1 MIIVALAA
9 AWLIVLVPMVARKR
23 QEVGQTADDALASRI
38 VRRGSARGDKREEHL
53 MSGSAAHDDRADEVQ
68 RDDPVTSGDVE
79 DVGVA
84 HVNAVTERDGG
95 EDVDAVQDVEYVEDV
110 EDVGD
115 ERDRYEDYEAYEDRD
130 HAYDVRDRDYDEERR
145 VEPPPAR
152 RVGYRPGR
160 GGFDPE
166 AAEIAARAKYAF
178 RQRVVVALLVT
189 VVISA
194 VVAGVVLPMVWWIT
208 GAAGAALATYLVY
221 LRRQVRIETE
231 IRQRRLARLNAARAG
246 WREDDDHDYD
256 PRYDERYERA
266 EPNYAGYEQAEY
278 EDYDAGYRARPSMS
292 ERTIPGVERKPRP
305 HSRMR
310 HRNTVVV
317 DIDDED
323 PAFEQLE
330 QPGSPVYRRAVGE

>member
-1 MIIVALAA
+1 MPSSLIIVALAA

-23 QEVGQTADDALASRI
+23 QEVGQTTDDALASRV
-38 VRRGSARGDKREEHL
+38 VRRGSARDKREERL
-53 MSGSAAHDDRADEVQ
+53 MSESAAHDDRVDEPVRIDADDVEVAEDHDVTEHDDVDVADVGEPG
-68 RDDPVTSGDVE
+68 RDDYG
-79 DVGVA
+79 
-84 HVNAVTERDGG
+84 
-95 EDVDAVQDVEYVEDV
+95 
-110 EDVGD
+110 
-115 ERDRYEDYEAYEDRD
+115 
-130 HAYDVRDRDYDEERR
+130 AYDDYSTRQ
-145 VEPPPAR
+145 PSAR

-166 AAEIAARAKYAF
+166 AAELAARAKYAF
-178 RQRVVVALLVT
+178 RQRVVLALLAT

-194 VVAGVVLPMVWWIT
+194 IVASVVLPLLWWVT
-208 GAAGAALATYLVY
+208 GAAGTALAAYLVY

-246 WREDDDHDYD
+246 WHDEDDVYD
-256 PRYDERYERA
+256 PRYDGQYDERGEYDAHYADYDEA
-266 EPNYAGYEQAEY
+266 E
-278 EDYDAGYRARPSMS
+278 DHDAGYRARPAMN

>member
-1 MIIVALAA
+1 MPSSLIIVALAA

-23 QEVGQTADDALASRI
+23 QEVGQTADDALASRV
-38 VRRGSARGDKREEHL
+38 VRRGSARGDQRKEHL
-53 MSGSAAHDDRADEVQ
+53 MSESAAHDRADVDEPVMAEDM
-68 RDDPVTSGDVE
+68 DDAADVE
-79 DVGVA
+79 VA
-84 HVNAVTERDGG
+84 EDHDVTERD
-95 EDVDAVQDVEYVEDV
+95 DVDGLEVET
-110 EDVGD
+110 D
-115 ERDRYEDYEAYEDRD
+115 ERDDYG
-130 HAYDVRDRDYDEERR
+130 AYDDYSTRQ
-145 VEPPPAR
+145 PPSR

-166 AAEIAARAKYAF
+166 AAELAARAKYAF
-178 RQRVVVALLVT
+178 RQRVVVALLAT

-194 VVAGVVLPMVWWIT
+194 VVAGVVLPLLWWVT
-208 GAAGAALATYLVY
+208 GAASAALVGYLVY

-246 WREDDDHDYD
+246 WHEDDVYD
-256 PRYDERYERA
+256 PRYDGQYDQGA
-266 EPNYAGYEQAEY
+266 EYDADYDEAEY
-278 EDYDAGYRARPSMS
+278 EDYDTGYRARPSMG